1 MVEFLRIQYQLKRV
15 TEKQLDKLVTDGKIE
30 IDDKVYIISNRYKVI
45 YTE

>member
-30 IDDKVYIISNRYKVI
+30 IDDKVYIMS
-45 YTE
+45 